1 MDLTKLHPEYVT
13 DEQGRRKAVILPIE
27 EYDELLE
34 DIDDL
39 AVAAARRDE
48 GTVSHR
54 KVVEELKES
63 GILPVEWKNTALRE
77 LKQLDRQVLQRLVD
91 RSRRHSFG
99 SAAGG
104 SPQAHR
110 LGPHVSNPG
119 GRLSNRLRD

>member
-1 MDLTKLHPEYVT
+1 MVLTKLHPEYVT

-63 GILPVEWKNTALRE
+63 GILP
-77 LKQLDRQVLQRLVD
+77 
-91 RSRRHSFG
+91 G
-99 SAAGG
+99 
-104 SPQAHR
+104 
-110 LGPHVSNPG
+110 
-119 GRLSNRLRD
+119 

>member
-1 MDLTKLHPEYVT
+1 MQDFYRYRLGFTEEYVT

-63 GILPVEWKNTALRE
+63 GILP
-77 LKQLDRQVLQRLVD
+77 
-91 RSRRHSFG
+91 G
-99 SAAGG
+99 
-104 SPQAHR
+104 
-110 LGPHVSNPG
+110 
-119 GRLSNRLRD
+119 

>member
-1 MDLTKLHPEYVT
+1 MDLARLHPEYVT

-39 AVAAARRDE
+39 AVAAVRRDE

-63 GILPVEWKNTALRE
+63 GIDLARGVLRAATPLP
-77 LKQLDRQVLQRLVD
+77 
-91 RSRRHSFG
+91 G
-99 SAAGG
+99 
-104 SPQAHR
+104 
-110 LGPHVSNPG
+110 
-119 GRLSNRLRD
+119 